1 MSDSVNDGPPGGKG
15 DADALALAG
24 EPAPVFARRARE
36 LDLAKT
42 VYKAPALDKGL
53 EILELLAGQALPMAM
68 PEIAQLLGRSKTEI
82 YRMLVVLEARGYIE
96 RGQHD
101 DRYQVTSRLFELGMR
116 NAPKRNL
123 HDAALPVMHDL
134 ANKTLQSC
142 HLGVATGDQLVIVAR
157 VESPAAL
164 GFSVR
169 VGYRVP
175 ILDSTSGRVIFGSQ
189 PAKRQTEWLK
199 TLKASASD
207 KQKLEAFSAEA
218 NAVAARGYAVEPS
231 RLADGIRDIGAPV
244 FDGESLGA
252 VASLTVPFVAHRY
265 LTASLEEVITHTVD
279 AAKEI
284 TRRLEHG

>member
-1 MSDSVNDGPPGGKG
+1 V
-15 DADALALAG
+15 
-24 EPAPVFARRARE
+24 
-36 LDLAKT
+36 AKT

-53 EILELLAGQALPMAM
+53 EILELLAGQATPMAM

-82 YRMLVVLEARGYIE
+82 YRMLVVLEARGYIA

-101 DRYQVTSRLFELGMR
+101 DRYQITSRLFELGMQ

-142 HLGVATGDQLVIVAR
+142 HLGVVSGDQLVIVAR
-157 VESPAAL
+157 VESPASL

-189 PAKRQTEWLK
+189 TAKRQAEWLRALK
-199 TLKASASD
+199 STAPHKQTLD
-207 KQKLEAFSAEA
+207 EFIAEA
-218 NAVAARGYAVEPS
+218 SSVTEKGYTVVQS

-265 LTASLEEVITHTVD
+265 LTAPLEEVINHTVD